1 MATIRDV
8 ARTAGVSISTVS
20 AILNGTARVSE
31 KLTRRVRQAIEA
43 TGYSRDGVARSL
55 RLGRTSSIG
64 LVVGD
69 ISNPF
74 FTSLAKAVETR
85 ASEAGYLVI
94 VANTD
99 EQPDRELK
107 LLTLLR
113 EQRVAGIILA
123 PAGHDDDYLSALS
136 LLKNSPV
143 VLIDRHLPDTG
154 FESVSVDNVAAAKMV
169 TDYLVRLN
177 HRRIA
182 IVLGKQ
188 HLWTTEQRLRGFH
201 DSLAAAGIC
210 PDSTLELSADS
221 RIESAYDAV
230 QHLLNLPNR
239 PTAIFAANN
248 LMMLGAIEA
257 IMDMGFRCPEDVSLA
272 GIDDF
277 PWISAIRPQLTTV
290 AQPIKELGKVSVELL
305 LDQIR
310 DRIRQDAGQDCERK
324 VRVLEPRLLIRGS
337 CARLSA
343 ETHKDSLDS
352 AQQRSPSEGQ
362 RRR

>member
-8 ARTAGVSISTVS
+8 ARAAGVSISTVS

-31 KLTRRVRQAIEA
+31 KLTKRVWQAIEA
-43 TGYSRDGVARSL
+43 TQYSPDGVARSL

-74 FTSLAKAVETR
+74 FTSLAKAVESR

-99 EQPDRELK
+99 EQQDRELK
-107 LLTLLR
+107 LLKLLR

-123 PAGHDDDYLSALS
+123 PAGQGVEYFSALS
-136 LLKNSPV
+136 LLRNSPA
-143 VLIDRHLPDTG
+143 VLIDRHLPDAG
-154 FESVSVDNVAAAKMV
+154 FESVIVDNVAAAKMA

-188 HLWTTEQRLRGFH
+188 HLWTTEQRLQGFH
-201 DSLAAAGIC
+201 ESLAAAGIS
-210 PDSTLELSADS
+210 PDPVLEISANS

-257 IMDMGFRCPEDVSLA
+257 IMDMGFRCPEDISLA

-290 AQPIKELGKVSVELL
+290 AQPIKELGRVAVERL
-305 LDQIR
+305 LDQIQSR
-310 DRIRQDAGQDCERK
+310 KSEDVEQDCDRK
-324 VRVLEPRLLIRGS
+324 VSVLSPRLFIRDS
-337 CARLSA
+337 CARLP
-343 ETHKDSLDS
+343 L
-352 AQQRSPSEGQ
+352 RPS
-362 RRR
+362 

>member
-1 MATIRDV
+1 VATIRDV
-8 ARTAGVSISTVS
+8 ARAAGVSIATVS

-31 KLTRRVRQAIEA
+31 RLTKRVWEAIDA
-43 TGYSRDGVARSL
+43 TGYSPDGVARSL

-74 FTSLAKAVETR
+74 FTSLAKAVESR

-94 VANTD
+94 VTNTD
-99 EQPDRELK
+99 EHPDRELK
-107 LLTLLR
+107 LLKLLR
-113 EQRVAGIILA
+113 EQRVAGVILA
-123 PAGHDDDYLSALS
+123 PSGHDMEYLSALS

-143 VLIDRHLPDTG
+143 VLVDRHLPDAS
-154 FESVSVDNVAAAKMV
+154 FESVIVDNVAAARMV
-169 TDYLVRLN
+169 TDYLIRLN

-182 IVLGKQ
+182 MVIGKQ

-201 DSLAAAGIC
+201 ESLAAAGIS
-210 PDSTLELSADS
+210 PDFTLELSANS

-230 QHLLNLPNR
+230 QHLLNMPNR

-290 AQPIKELGKVSVELL
+290 AQPIEELGKVAVERL
-305 LDQIR
+305 LDQIEGGRSR
-310 DRIRQDAGQDCERK
+310 DTDQSHERK
-324 VRVLEPRLLIRGS
+324 VSVLEPRLLIRDS
-337 CARLSA
+337 CARPAA
-343 ETHKDSLDS
+343 EP
-352 AQQRSPSEGQ
+352 AQDQAR
-362 RRR
+362 

>member
-8 ARTAGVSISTVS
+8 ARAAGVSIATVS

-31 KLTRRVRQAIEA
+31 KLTARVWQAIDA
-43 TGYSRDGVARSL
+43 TGYSPDGVARSL

-74 FTSLAKAVETR
+74 FTSLAKAVESR

-94 VANTD
+94 VTNTD
-99 EQPDRELK
+99 EHPDRELK
-107 LLTLLR
+107 LLKLLR
-113 EQRVAGIILA
+113 EQRVAGVILA
-123 PAGHDDDYLSALS
+123 PSGHDMKYLSALS
-136 LLKNSPV
+136 LLRNTPV
-143 VLIDRHLPDTG
+143 VLVDRHLPDAG
-154 FESVSVDNVAAAKMV
+154 FESVIVDNVAAAKMA
-169 TDYLVRLN
+169 TDYLIRLN

-182 IVLGKQ
+182 MVIGKQ

-201 DSLAAAGIC
+201 ESLAAAGIS
-210 PDSTLELSADS
+210 PDFNLELSANS

-230 QHLLNLPNR
+230 QRLLNMPSR

-290 AQPIKELGKVSVELL
+290 AQPIEELGKVAVERL
-305 LDQIR
+305 LDQIEGGRAR
-310 DRIRQDAGQDCERK
+310 DTAQSHERK
-324 VRVLEPRLLIRGS
+324 VSVLEPRLLIRDS
-337 CARLSA
+337 CARPSA
-343 ETHKDSLDS
+343 EPIRDLV
-352 AQQRSPSEGQ
+352 R
-362 RRR
+362 

>member
-8 ARTAGVSISTVS
+8 ARAAGVSIATVS

-31 KLTRRVRQAIEA
+31 RLTKRVWEAIDA
-43 TGYSRDGVARSL
+43 TGYSPDGVARSL

-74 FTSLAKAVETR
+74 FTSLAKAVESR

-94 VANTD
+94 VTNTD
-99 EQPDRELK
+99 EHPDRELK
-107 LLTLLR
+107 LLKLLR
-113 EQRVAGIILA
+113 EQRVAGVILA
-123 PAGHDDDYLSALS
+123 PSGHDMEYLSALS

-143 VLIDRHLPDTG
+143 VLVDRHLPDAS
-154 FESVSVDNVAAAKMV
+154 FESVIVDNVAAARMV
-169 TDYLVRLN
+169 TDYLIRLN

-182 IVLGKQ
+182 MVIGKQ

-201 DSLAAAGIC
+201 ESLAAAGIS
-210 PDSTLELSADS
+210 PDFTLELSANS

-230 QHLLNLPNR
+230 QHLLNMPNR

-290 AQPIKELGKVSVELL
+290 AQPIEELGKVAVERL
-305 LDQIR
+305 LDQIEGGRSR
-310 DRIRQDAGQDCERK
+310 DTEQSHERK
-324 VRVLEPRLLIRGS
+324 VSVLEPRLLIRDS
-337 CARLSA
+337 CARPAA
-343 ETHKDSLDS
+343 EP
-352 AQQRSPSEGQ
+352 AQDQAR
-362 RRR
+362 